1 MLHLVKSLFRFL
13 THSLTN
19 VRSLGLWRAVNTL
32 LNSVIFPF
40 VIADFF
46 SILMLMYAYISINI
60 VSYML
65 YGI

>member
-1 MLHLVKSLFRFL
+1 M
-13 THSLTN
+13 
-19 VRSLGLWRAVNTL
+19 WRAVNTL